1 MKGAAAGRVLIT
13 GAGQRLGRA
22 VAAAL
27 AEDGHDL
34 VLHYNRSAEEAE
46 ALAEACRARGPRV
59 ATLAAD
65 LSDPDAAAALPGRA
79 ADALGPVTTLINN
92 ASIYERDRLSDF
104 TAAGWERNMAINLRA
119 PALLCQ
125 GFLRQLPDGARGC
138 IVNFLDTRVAAPTA
152 GNYLSYTVSKCAL
165 AALTRMLAPE
175 LAPRIRVNAVA
186 PGLTLPSGGQTQ
198 AQFEAAQARAPL
210 GRGAGVEDIVRAVRY
225 LIAAEAVTGETLHVD
240 GGERFH
246 GRPLDA

>member
-1 MKGAAAGRVLIT
+1 MVSRILIT

-34 VLHYNRSAEEAE
+34 VLHYNRSAEETE
-46 ALAEACRARGPRV
+46 ALAAACRARGSRV

-65 LSDPDAAAALPGRA
+65 LSDL
-79 ADALGPVTTLINN
+79 
-92 ASIYERDRLSDF
+92 
-104 TAAGWERNMAINLRA
+104 TAASWERNIAINLRA

-125 GFLRQLPDGARGC
+125 GFLRQLPADARGS
-138 IVNFLDTRVAAPTA
+138 IVNFLDSRVAAPTA
-152 GNYLSYTVSKCAL
+152 GDYLSYTVSKCAL
-165 AALTRMLAPE
+165 AALTRMLALD
-175 LAPRIRVNAVA
+175 LAPRVRVNAVA

-198 AQFEAAQARAPL
+198 AQFEAAQARALL
-210 GRGAGVEDIVRAVRY
+210 GRGAAVVDIVRAVRY

-240 GGERFH
+240 GGERFQ